1 MVGRPGRPEPAA
13 AEAEDEDEEDPADAE
28 AGAEAEAPE
37 EEGAACGGLKGEA
50 APLSSWSLSRSM
62 GAAAVSPPRRAG
74 AGRRGESI
82 VRSTTARFRSAILS
96 RVRPIAKAPSWQPEF
111 RSARRERRKNQKI
124 SRARTHAAHH
134 VGTSRMCRR
143 C

>member
-74 AGRRGESI
+74 AGRRGEST
-82 VRSTTARFRSAILS
+82 VRSTTARFRSAIS
-96 RVRPIAKAPSWQPEF
+96 KAPSWQREF
-111 RSARRERRKNQKI
+111 GALARTTQEPKI
-124 SRARTHAAHH
+124 SQARTHAAHH